1 MYIKTGDV
9 VYNEEFGYG
18 VALLDE
24 SEHVGAV
31 VKFDTPNK
39 NLVSLSHIFDCLY
52 GLTDEVSYIINLFGN
67 IRAGNDKYG
76 MCTLEGNEKEK
87 IKGITYIEV
96 TVVDNNKN
104 KDKTLS
110 DVVDDVVKKKQKKEE
125 TKEPHCETKCNSKCK
140 SKDESECACMQS
152 NNTNEYYILV
162 ECNAGIVYSN
172 ANGNYVFTKDELQK
186 ILDSL
191 DNRVEQY
198 EILKMKDV
206 SLVTPKKKYI
216 YEI

>member
-9 VYNEEFGYG
+9 VYSKEFGYG

-39 NLVSLSHIFDCLY
+39 NLVSLSYIFDCLY
-52 GLTDEVSYIINLFGN
+52 GLTDETSYIVNLFGS
-67 IRAGNDKYG
+67 IKAGNGRYG
-76 MCTLEGNEKEK
+76 MCTLEGNKKEK

-96 TVVDNNKN
+96 TVKDNNEK

-110 DVVDDVVKKKQKKEE
+110 DAVNDAVNKRQKKEE
-125 TKEPHCETKCNSKCK
+125 TKEAHCETKCKTECK
-140 SKDESECACMQS
+140 TKDESECKCMQS
-152 NNTNEYYILV
+152 NNNEYYILV

-172 ANGNYVFTKDELQK
+172 IDGNYVFTKDELQK

-191 DNRVEQY
+191 GNYVEQY

-206 SLVTPKKKYI
+206 SMVTPKKKYI

>member
-9 VYNEEFGYG
+9 VYSKEFGHG

-24 SEHVGAV
+24 SECFGAV

-39 NLVSLSHIFDCLY
+39 NLISLSYIFNCLY
-52 GLTDEVSYIINLFGN
+52 GLTEEISYINNLFKRIETN
-67 IRAGNDKYG
+67 NDKYG
-76 MCTLEGNEKEK
+76 VCVLEGNEKET
-87 IKGITYIEV
+87 IKGITYIKV
-96 TVVDNNKN
+96 TVVDNNKK

-110 DVVDDVVKKKQKKEE
+110 DAVNDVVNKKQKKEE
-125 TKEPHCETKCNSKCK
+125 TKEQHCETKCDSKCK

-191 DNRVEQY
+191 GNRVEQY

>member
-24 SEHVGAV
+24 SEHFGAV
-31 VKFDTPNK
+31 VKFDVPNK
-39 NLVSLSHIFDCLY
+39 NLISLSYIFNCLY
-52 GLTDEVSYIINLFGN
+52 GLTDEIEYINNLFKR
-67 IRAGNDKYG
+67 IETGNDKYG
-76 MCTLEGNEKEK
+76 VCVLEGNEKEK
-87 IKGITYIEV
+87 IKGITYINV
-96 TVVDNNKN
+96 SVVDNNKK

-110 DVVDDVVKKKQKKEE
+110 DAVDDVVNKRQKKEE
-125 TKEPHCETKCNSKCK
+125 TKETHCEAKCNSKCK
-140 SKDESECACMQS
+140 TKDESECKCMQS
-152 NNTNEYYILV
+152 NNNEYYILV

-172 ANGNYVFTKDELQK
+172 IDGNYVFTKEELQK

-191 DNRVEQY
+191 GNHVEQY

-206 SLVTPKKKYI
+206 SAVTPKKKYTI
-216 YEI
+216 

>member
-31 VKFDTPNK
+31 VKFDVPNK
-39 NLVSLSHIFDCLY
+39 NLISLSYIFGCLY
-52 GLTDEVSYIINLFGN
+52 GLTDEISYIINLFGN
-67 IRAGNDKYG
+67 IGAGNDKYG
-76 MCTLEGNEKEK
+76 MCTLEGNKKEK
-87 IKGITYIEV
+87 INGITYIEV
-96 TVVDNNKN
+96 KVVDNNKK

-110 DVVDDVVKKKQKKEE
+110 DAVNDVANKKQKKEE
-125 TKEPHCETKCNSKCK
+125 AKEAHCETKCNSKCK
-140 SKDESECACMQS
+140 TKDESECKCMQS
-152 NNTNEYYILV
+152 NNNEYYILV
-162 ECNAGIVYSN
+162 ETNAGIVYSN
-172 ANGNYVFTKDELQK
+172 IDGNYVFTKYELQK

-191 DNRVEQY
+191 GNHVEQY

-206 SLVTPKKKYI
+206 SAVTPKKKYI

>member
-31 VKFDTPNK
+31 VKFDVPNK
-39 NLVSLSHIFDCLY
+39 NLISLSYIFDCLY
-52 GLTDEVSYIINLFGN
+52 GLTDELQYIINLFGKLKE
-67 IRAGNDKYG
+67 GNDRYG

-87 IKGITYIEV
+87 IKGITYIKV
-96 TVVDNNKN
+96 TVVGNNKK

-110 DVVDDVVKKKQKKEE
+110 DAVNDVVNKKQKKEE
-125 TKEPHCETKCNSKCK
+125 TKESSCETKCNSKCK
-140 SKDESECACMQS
+140 SKDESECTCMQS

-172 ANGNYVFTKDELQK
+172 ANGNYVFKKEELQEV
-186 ILDSL
+186 LDSL
-191 DNRVEQY
+191 GNHVEQY

>member
-24 SEHVGAV
+24 SEHVGAI
-31 VKFDTPNK
+31 VKFDVPNK
-39 NLVSLSHIFDCLY
+39 NLISLSYIFDCLY
-52 GLTDEVSYIINLFGN
+52 GLTGELQYIINLFGKLKE
-67 IRAGNDKYG
+67 GNDKYG

-96 TVVDNNKN
+96 TVVYNNKK

-110 DVVDDVVKKKQKKEE
+110 DAVNDVVNKKQKKEE
-125 TKEPHCETKCNSKCK
+125 TKESNCETKCNSKCK
-140 SKDESECACMQS
+140 SKDGSECTCMQS
-152 NNTNEYYILV
+152 NNNEYYILV
-162 ECNAGIVYSN
+162 ERTAGIVYSN
-172 ANGNYVFTKDELQK
+172 IDRHYVFTKDELQK
-186 ILDSL
+186 ILNSL
-191 DNRVEQY
+191 GNRVEQY
-198 EILKMKDV
+198 EIFKMDGV
-206 SLVTPKKKYI
+206 SVVTPKKKFT